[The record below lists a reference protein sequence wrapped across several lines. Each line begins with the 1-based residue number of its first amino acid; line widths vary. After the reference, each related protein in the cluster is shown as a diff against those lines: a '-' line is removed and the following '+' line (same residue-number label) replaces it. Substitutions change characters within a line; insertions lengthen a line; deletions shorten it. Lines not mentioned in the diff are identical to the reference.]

1 MKCTT
6 DDFWRMIW
14 EQNTS
19 VIIMLTNL
27 MERGR
32 VRDVERCFLYVDCDV
47 SLVGLYRI
55 SALAPANP
63 ESGHFS

>member
-14 EQNTS
+14 EQNVS

-32 VRDVERCFLYVDCDV
+32 VSPVV
-47 SLVGLYRI
+47 SLSYLVIL
-55 SALAPANP
+55 
-63 ESGHFS
+63 